1 MEFSVYSNKGKV
13 RTDNEDSYLVK
24 NDDYPLFAVAD
35 GMGGHQAGEVA
46 SKMAVDVLENYQIN
60 YDNDLLAE
68 LKTAF
73 NKANNQIFNKGK
85 ENPNF
90 AGMGTT
96 LTAAI
101 IANNF
106 LNIAH
111 IGDSRLYLL
120 RDNELEQITTD
131 HSLVNELLKQK
142 QISCQEAFNHPQ
154 KNIITQALGVVNELE
169 IETKKIELLIGDR
182 LLFSTDGLHDMLRFD
197 EIKELLSR
205 DKSLQ
210 SLSLSMGDQAMNKG
224 GNDNITLIIVDIN

>member
-46 SKMAVDVLENYQIN
+46 SKMAVNVLENYQIN

-68 LKTAF
+68 LQTAF

-85 ENPNF
+85 ENPNY